1 MKGENQVFYSPEWMQ
16 ENIRSKGPFG
26 EMYRV
31 WGDGKQ
37 MVKDDKFDFF
47 GLSGYTVD
55 ELKEQGYVVW
65 TGVQPKG
72 AYLAEGDTYC
82 FLNLIGNGL
91 RGHENPTYG
100 GWCGGRTLLPDS
112 VKNLPKRATFLPCR
126 PERNSIT
133 RLPQVPLSFQKPTK

>member
-1 MKGENQVFYSPEWMQ
+1 MQ

-82 FLNLIGNGL
+82 F
-91 RGHENPTYG
+91 
-100 GWCGGRTLLPDS
+100 
-112 VKNLPKRATFLPCR
+112 
-126 PERNSIT
+126 
-133 RLPQVPLSFQKPTK
+133 

>member
-1 MKGENQVFYSPEWMQ
+1 
-16 ENIRSKGPFG
+16 
-26 EMYRV
+26 MYRV

-91 RGHENPTYG
+91 RGHEN
-100 GWCGGRTLLPDS
+100 LLMVAGAVEGLFFP
-112 VKNLPKRATFLPCR
+112 
-126 PERNSIT
+126 I
-133 RLPQVPLSFQKPTK
+133 Q

>member
-1 MKGENQVFYSPEWMQ
+1 
-16 ENIRSKGPFG
+16 
-26 EMYRV
+26 MYRV

-82 FLNLIGNGL
+82 F
-91 RGHENPTYG
+91 
-100 GWCGGRTLLPDS
+100 
-112 VKNLPKRATFLPCR
+112 
-126 PERNSIT
+126 
-133 RLPQVPLSFQKPTK
+133 